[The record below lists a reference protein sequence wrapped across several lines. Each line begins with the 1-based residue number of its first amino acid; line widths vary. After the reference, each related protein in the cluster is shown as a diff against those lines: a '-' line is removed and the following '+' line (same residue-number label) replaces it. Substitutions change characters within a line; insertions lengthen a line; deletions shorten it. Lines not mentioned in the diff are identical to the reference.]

1 MEKKKLKS
9 RIRLTIGNKILAAF
23 AALMILYIINV
34 AIIFFTRT
42 TIQDVVTH
50 SSEIIRPSQNA
61 INDFISLVTRSK
73 MLATNWVYLQSNE
86 EDKQALRN
94 LRNNEYPQLAATV
107 RDLMPLWESDSQR
120 MLMDSVFKKFDAV
133 LKVQE
138 EGIMKQ
144 LVSFD
149 NYEDPV
155 TKLLAEDVV
164 ANQVIPQSS
173 EIIEIL
179 SHIATMQYDVTAESD
194 VALIRSVRSLG
205 KVTWILAAV
214 FIGWGVVSTHL
225 LMRSITVPVNFLKN
239 IVVRLGRR
247 ELVEE

>member
-1 MEKKKLKS
+1 SPFPTL
-9 RIRLTIGNKILAAF
+9 R
-23 AALMILYIINV
+23 
-34 AIIFFTRT
+34 
-42 TIQDVVTH
+42 
-50 SSEIIRPSQNA
+50 SSELIRPSQNA
-61 INDFISLVTRSK
+61 INDFILLVTRSK

-107 RDLMPLWESDSQR
+107 KDLMPRWESDSQR
-120 MLMDSVFKKFDAV
+120 MLMDTVFLKFDAV
-133 LKVQE
+133 LEVQE

-164 ANQVIPQSS
+164 ANQIIPQSN

-179 SHIATMQYDVTAESD
+179 SRIATTQNTVTAESD
-194 VALIRSVRSLG
+194 AALIRSVRSLE
-205 KVTWILAAV
+205 
-214 FIGWGVVSTHL
+214 IG
-225 LMRSITVPVNFLKN
+225 
-239 IVVRLGRR
+239 
-247 ELVEE
+247 